1 MKKEY
6 KKGGEVGREGKGR
19 KRRRGSG
26 EDMEEKW
33 LIVKKSENRGNEE
46 RRMTREKS
54 IERFEMEK
62 GRRMD

>member
-1 MKKEY
+1 
-6 KKGGEVGREGKGR
+6 
-19 KRRRGSG
+19 
-26 EDMEEKW
+26 MEEKW
-33 LIVKKSENRGNEE
+33 LTVKKSENRGNEE